1 MTCLIKLQLII
12 SLAQAELSRG
22 PCEESRAGKGGGG
35 AEDSGVCVPANPGGC
50 APALGHSAVPLSKM
64 QKKLAPAFPAREG
77 GRPRLARWALLF
89 PLAKAAF
96 PSLVQPPPLPTP
108 THGAPAPS
116 EGCAPLCK
124 ARPEATSWARQM
136 GTCPG
141 HQRPPCHLSGD
152 WPRSYRVHWPV
163 LTLGCRGQGPPYAI
177 LPCLSPGHP
186 GSTVCTA
193 KGLGRGRAAR
203 LEVTGQAGL

>member
-64 QKKLAPAFPAREG
+64 QKKLAPVFPTREG

-108 THGAPAPS
+108 THGHLLRLRAALRS
-116 EGCAPLCK
+116 
-124 ARPEATSWARQM
+124 ARPARRPR
-136 GTCPG
+136 PG
-141 HQRPPCHLSGD
+141 HGRWEPVRAISAL
-152 WPRSYRVHWPV
+152 RVI
-163 LTLGCRGQGPPYAI
+163 CQGTGRVPI
-177 LPCLSPGHP
+177 
-186 GSTVCTA
+186 GST
-193 KGLGRGRAAR
+193 GLC
-203 LEVTGQAGL
+203 